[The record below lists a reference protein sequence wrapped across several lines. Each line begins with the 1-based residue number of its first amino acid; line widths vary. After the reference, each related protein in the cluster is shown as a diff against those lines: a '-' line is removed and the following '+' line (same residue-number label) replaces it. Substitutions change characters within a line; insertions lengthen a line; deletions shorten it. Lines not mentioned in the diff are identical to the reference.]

1 MHSTDAH
8 CFSCGYDTFLMVG
21 SLMSNCQVYWAK
33 PVICES
39 CNAITTANFI
49 AAELTCET
57 CKSSNVSPVQDPAN
71 RLGDDDREFAK
82 WALDLPGRYKCPKCG
97 TFELRFGTDF
107 MGHGF
112 RSAD

>member
-1 MHSTDAH
+1 MI
-8 CFSCGYDTFLMVG
+8 G
-21 SLMSNCQVYWAK
+21 SLMSNYQVYSAR

-39 CNAITTANFI
+39 CKAITTANFT

-57 CKSSNVSPVQDPAN
+57 CKSSNVSPVRDPAN
-71 RLGDDDREFAK
+71 RLGDDDSEFVERAELPLPLRELFD
-82 WALDLPGRYKCPKCG
+82 LDLPGRYKCPKCG